1 MPLSYL
7 LTRSSLLHKIGMP
20 SSLLAKKGLLVLLA
34 KKMLDL
40 VAQAFLLQLW
50 LLFFLSRGSTVA
62 SVFLLVDVAF
72 AAALVAVV
80 SQSD

>member
-1 MPLSYL
+1 
-7 LTRSSLLHKIGMP
+7 MP

-40 VAQAFLLQLW
+40 VAQAFLLLLW